1 MNSHTTRSVFDI
13 TEGETFSEKAI
24 EVFRYQALNNR
35 VYSEFLSCLG
45 IDFKSIPGIEKIPFM
60 PVELFKNHVIITGN
74 GSPEKVFESSGTSGS
89 STSRHYVTD
98 TGLYEKSFSQGF
110 RLFYGEPSDYI
121 ISALLPSYAERE
133 NSSLIYMMSSLIK
146 QSGNSESG
154 FYINNQEDLLAGIGK
169 WKKGNKK
176 ILLLGVS
183 FALLEL
189 AEKYSPDLSG
199 LTVMETGGMKGRRK
213 EITREELHSF
223 LKERFNIDR
232 VHSEYG
238 MTELLSQAYSKGDGL
253 FQSPPWM
260 KILIRDPHDP
270 LSLINGPLKTGG
282 INIIDLANVNSC
294 SFISTGDLGKLYAD
308 GRFEVLGRYDSSDI
322 RGCNLLIS

>member
-13 TEGETFSEKAI
+13 TEGGTFSEKAI

-35 VYSEFLSCLG
+35 VYSEFLNCLG
-45 IDFKSIPGIEKIPFM
+45 IDLKSNPGIEKIPFM
-60 PVELFKNHVIITGN
+60 PVEFFKNHVIITGN

-98 TGLYEKSFSQGF
+98 TGLYEDSFSRGF
-110 RLFYGEPSDYI
+110 RLFYGDPSDYI
-121 ISALLPSYAERE
+121 IYALLPSYAERE

-154 FYINNQEDLLAGIGK
+154 FYINNQEDLLAGIRK

-199 LTVMETGGMKGRRK
+199 ITVMETGGMKGRRK
-213 EITREELHSF
+213 EITREELHSY

-260 KILIRDPHDP
+260 KILIRDPLDP
-270 LSLINGPLKTGG
+270 LSLIKDQLKTGG

-294 SFISTGDLGKLYAD
+294 SFISTGDLGKLHAD